1 MVIDTSEIPDAIRE
15 AVADLDEHGC
25 RAFAAAASSVD
36 VDRYGH
42 AVLRYARA
50 VELVERT
57 RDEWASHGAPLL
69 LTHTN
74 GALVIHPLVRLIR
87 DLESDAAIARR
98 SVFLDPA
105 TVEKRAP
112 GGQRG
117 QSWAKDRRPAITSP
131 QPQVATSRRDMPPVV
146 TLSQRLRDD

>member
-1 MVIDTSEIPDAIRE
+1 
-15 AVADLDEHGC
+15 
-25 RAFAAAASSVD
+25 